1 MINVIVY
8 IVLKY
13 LIKKVIWK
21 KKTYNRLRNGYVDDK
36 DFGHAKNV
44 WNEFKMKT
52 MGYYHDLYLKGN
64 ILF

>member
-13 LIKKVIWK
+13 LIKKVTWK
-21 KKTYNRLRNGYVDDK
+21 KKTYNRLRNGCVDDK
-36 DFGHAKNV
+36 DFGHGKNV